1 MTVTPSRRTE
11 AGYSLIE
18 TLLAAG
24 LLAFILV
31 SVSGLFVV
39 GGQNVRS
46 GREMTKATT
55 IANSAMEQILS
66 WNYDKVYGFAGGV
79 ATEQTKQWSTDQA
92 NPAYNGTPQDIADWN
107 ATANAWKAELAQQ
120 VRDGRLVY
128 KVDGVARLPNPG
140 NPGLTSFQNAQFL
153 RVTITVEWS
162 ERASRRRSVTFEEFV
177 L

>member
-1 MTVTPSRRTE
+1 MPHPPPRRIE
-11 AGYSLIE
+11 AGYSLVE

-46 GREMTKATT
+46 GRELTKATT
-55 IANSAMEQILS
+55 IANSAMEQVLS
-66 WNYDKVYGFAGGV
+66 WNYDKVYAFAGGA
-79 ATEQTKQWSTDQA
+79 ATDQTKTWDTSQA
-92 NPAYNGTPQDIADWN
+92 NPAYSGTSSDVADWT
-107 ATANAWKAELAQQ
+107 ATANAWRTELAQQ
-120 VRDGRLVY
+120 VRGGKLTY
-128 KVDGVARLPNPG
+128 KVDGVARLPVTG
-140 NPGLTSFQNAQFL
+140 NPGLTTFQDAQFL

-162 ERASRRRSVTFEEFV
+162 ERAKRRRSVTFEEFV